1 MLISLYKRIL
11 TQYVLFFTM
20 SRRAFDID
28 HEFERQDEKMLRLN
42 SDMCV
47 GVLVFTIYAGVMY
60 IIWMHI

>member
-1 MLISLYKRIL
+1 
-11 TQYVLFFTM
+11 M

-47 GVLVFTIYAGVMY
+47 GLLVFTMY
-60 IIWMHI
+60 LGCMYVIWIHI